1 MKYNLRR
8 RLGICVFG
16 TALVLI
22 TECMS
27 LSTNETTIISS
38 AEIESIIMTDEI
50 KKQFFNKDEFRLVI
64 DDMKDSVNTIWII
77 TAAVNIIA
85 M

>member
-8 RLGICVFG
+8 RLGICVLG
-16 TALVLI
+16 TSLI
-22 TECMS
+22 LIRECMS
-27 LSTNETTIISS
+27 INTNETTGISP
-38 AEIESIIMTDEI
+38 AEMESIIMTEEI
-50 KKQFFNKDEFRLVI
+50 KKQFYTKDEFSAVI

-77 TAAVNIIA
+77 TSAVNIIA